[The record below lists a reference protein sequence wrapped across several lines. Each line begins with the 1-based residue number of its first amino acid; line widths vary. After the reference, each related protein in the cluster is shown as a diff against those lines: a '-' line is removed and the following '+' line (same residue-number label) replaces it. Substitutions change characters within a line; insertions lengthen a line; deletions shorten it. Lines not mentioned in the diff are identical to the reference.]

1 MTGPLNAAPRTA
13 MSISKANYSTG
24 HAPESVVRCWVDP
37 TLVLWSLVMVA
48 WAPFS
53 LFHRARRAVFRSK
66 SEEFVSD
73 RWVRHLQTPDI
84 TRALHAKKGPH
95 IVLVGASFGEILIVD
110 KITKA
115 LRGPMPEIKVT
126 WAIRDRQTVEHVKK
140 MHPGQS
146 VVYWPFDW
154 IVPVVKWLKVTKPD
168 VIVMLERYRFP
179 TFVRA
184 AKSYGADVV
193 LVNGRCRHRKVF
205 FVLGKWYYK
214 WLFSGFRAVFF
225 QNQTYLNAASP
236 FLNSKTKLEAT
247 GDIKFDLSHIPIE
260 AEKAVAVDRWIGSAG
275 NTPILAVGST
285 DATDEEGFVLE
296 AFLSVRKTVDAK
308 LMIAPRRPA
317 RAEELVET
325 IKSLGLTASLRS
337 RMDGP
342 ADVYVLDSFGELSYA
357 YRFASAAY
365 VGGALFGMGHNVI
378 EPLEWGLPV
387 SYGPNRGHFGTIQEA
402 CERAGVGTRI
412 AKSSQLAVH
421 WLGVLNSPE
430 CRAEIA
436 DQCKSMLER
445 HRGALGVTLKEVYAL
460 IEERETR
467 ARQTRR

>member
-1 MTGPLNAAPRTA
+1 
-13 MSISKANYSTG
+13 MSISKAKYSTG
-24 HAPESVVRCWVDP
+24 VPTDSVARVWLDP
-37 TLVLWSLVMVA
+37 SLALWSVLMVL

-53 LFHRARRAVFRSK
+53 LFHRARRALFRSK
-66 SEEFVSD
+66 NEEFVAE
-73 RWVRHLQTPDI
+73 RWGRHIQTPE
-84 TRALHAKKGPH
+84 TTHELLAKPGAH
-95 IVLVGASFGEILIVD
+95 IVLVGASFGEVLIVD

-115 LRGPMPEIKVT
+115 LRGTMPGIKVT
-126 WAIRDRQTVEHVKK
+126 WAIRDRHTVEHVKK

-154 IVPVVKWLKVTKPD
+154 IVPVAKWLSATKPD

-184 AKSYGADVV
+184 SKCYGADVV
-193 LVNGRCRHRKVF
+193 LVNGRCRHRKF
-205 FVLGKWYYK
+205 FFSFARWYYT

-225 QNQTYLNAASP
+225 QTENYLNSARS
-236 FLNSKTKLEAT
+236 FLGSKTKVEAT
-247 GDIKFDLSHIPIE
+247 GDIKFDLSHIPID
-260 AEKAVAVDRWIGSAG
+260 AEKSVAVDRWLATAG
-275 NTPILAVGST
+275 EVPILAVGST
-285 DATDEEGFVLE
+285 DAAEEERFVLE
-296 AFLSVRKTVDAK
+296 AFQAVRKTVNAK

-317 RAEELVET
+317 RADELIELV
-325 IKSLGLTASLRS
+325 KGLGLSASRRS
-337 RMDGP
+337 KMEGP

-357 YRFASAAY
+357 YKFATAAY

-378 EPLEWGLPV
+378 EPLEWGIPV
-387 SYGPNRGHFGTIQEA
+387 SYGPNRGHFGTIQES

-445 HRGALGVTLKEVYAL
+445 HRGALGVTLDEIHAL
-460 IEERETR
+460 IEEREAR
-467 ARQTRR
+467 AR